1 MIKNKII
8 GESFIWAKLR
18 TRLEGHLPDHSEKLL
33 QRNRVSSPVLYFVRR
48 ENIKQVRITFL
59 QDFKWKKLTSTYRAG
74 QYGLGTWEESLITE
88 GGAAL
93 VSPEERHLIFIF
105 NMDIFLLLVNVP
117 FSLVIKAKIQ
127 YMFARPQTGRH
138 RWPKIQ
144 VNSCISQND
153 FPIFQHMKIFFY
165 LHPWQQFTWPQQQAL
180 NY

>member
-8 GESFIWAKLR
+8 EKSFIWAKLR

-74 QYGLGTWEESLITE
+74 QYGLGTWEGSLITE
-88 GGAAL
+88 GGPAL

-117 FSLVIKAKIQ
+117 FSLVIKAKLQ
-127 YMFARPQTGRH
+127 YMFARPQTGCY

-153 FPIFQHMKIFFY
+153 FPIYQHMKIFFY
-165 LHPWQQFTWPQQQAL
+165 FHPWQQFTWPQQQAL